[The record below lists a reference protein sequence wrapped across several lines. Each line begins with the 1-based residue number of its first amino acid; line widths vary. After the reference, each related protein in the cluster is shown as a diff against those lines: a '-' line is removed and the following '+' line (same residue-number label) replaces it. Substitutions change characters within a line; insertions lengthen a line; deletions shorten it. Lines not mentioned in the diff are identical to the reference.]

1 MGAVL
6 LAPRYLVIA
15 EYIVERYV
23 LNLPVPRV
31 ETSAFPYVPNMLIPL
46 FFLFLITYFLKPRL
60 RLGIL
65 LVLAL
70 PLTILAEGNFD
81 VPSVG
86 VYRVFLNTTF
96 VVTVRNGSSKR
107 LGFSR
112 KTIPIQS

>member
-1 MGAVL
+1 
-6 LAPRYLVIA
+6 
-15 EYIVERYV
+15 
-23 LNLPVPRV
+23 
-31 ETSAFPYVPNMLIPL
+31 MLMPL

-86 VYRVFLNTTF
+86 VYLVFLNTTF
-96 VVTVRNGSSKR
+96 VVTVRNGSSER